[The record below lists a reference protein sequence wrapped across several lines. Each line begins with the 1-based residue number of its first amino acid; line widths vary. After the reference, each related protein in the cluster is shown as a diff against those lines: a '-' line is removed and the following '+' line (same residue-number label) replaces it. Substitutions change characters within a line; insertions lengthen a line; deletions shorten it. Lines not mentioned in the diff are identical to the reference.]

1 MKIRNIYL
9 KNGIPFVSLTFFI
22 LCIAVT
28 LTAALVPATTE
39 SLMFSYPIRNPW
51 QFITYVFHHYT
62 PQYQLPPELPYS
74 SAKLTI
80 GHFVYNM
87 MLIIPFGILVENVI
101 KTKKFLILLFSAW
114 LLDVSA
120 IFIMMAVLTPKGESS
135 TSKGASGL
143 AFALMP
149 VGVYILFVM
158 GKKYGFGKLFKQISF
173 YLLMPI
179 AILTLIIAL
188 SPNIKGVAGIPSM
201 ILHLVAVIV
210 GVIFAI
216 VFRKTINSFFEKE
229 SEIPNQNK

>member
-1 MKIRNIYL
+1 MKIRDIYF
-9 KNGIPFVSLTFFI
+9 KKGIPFVSLSFFI
-22 LCIAVT
+22 LCVAVT
-28 LTAALVPATTE
+28 LIAALVPATTE
-39 SLMFSYPIRNPW
+39 ALSFSYPPRNPW

-62 PQYQLPPELPYS
+62 PQYMLPPEIPYS
-74 SAKLTI
+74 SAQLSI

-87 MLIIPFGILVENVI
+87 LLILPFGILVENVI
-101 KTKKFLILLFSAW
+101 KAKKYLILLGVAW

-120 IFIMMAVLTPKGESS
+120 LLVMYAILVPKGESA
-135 TSKGASGL
+135 TGGKGASGL

-188 SPNIKGVAGIPSM
+188 SPNVKGVAGIPSM
-201 ILHLVAVIV
+201 ILHLLAVVV
-210 GVIFAI
+210 GVVIAI
-216 VFRKTINSFFEKE
+216 VYRKTINSFFDGYH
-229 SEIPNQNK
+229 